1 MEPII
6 DVENLSFKYFG
17 CNDFALKDINIKIG
31 KGEFIGVIGKSGSG
45 KSTLLHCLTGIIPH
59 EIKGEKT
66 GSVIINNLNTDEH
79 GISEITNQLGIVF
92 QNPEIQLFNISVED
106 ELAFICENLAYPI
119 DEIKK
124 SVDFALDTIGI
135 RHLKDEYPFNLS
147 GGEKQK
153 VAIASVLTVRPKI
166 LVLDEPT
173 SELDAK
179 GKETVFKTLKKLK
192 NDGMTIILVDHN
204 LDGSYKL
211 ADKLILLDDGK
222 IEMFGETENILK
234 SPMIESLGLRL
245 PQQVQMG
252 LKLKLDGMLMD
263 IENMARLLD
272 EKIINKEFSIKY
284 LNLVNNSNVE
294 NAIKIENLSFKRDN
308 HVILK
313 NIDLEIKKGDFI
325 ALIGKNG
332 SGKTTLALIIM
343 GILKKNKGVVNVF
356 GETNGDIKKIRKK
369 VGFLFQNPE
378 HQLFCNTVTE
388 EIKYGLENDIDMNK
402 IMENMNLK
410 RLKDN
415 HPLTLSRGERQRVTT
430 ATAISNNP
438 EILIIDEPTTGQ
450 DWNNIKSFMNIL
462 KELNDNGKTIL
473 IITHD
478 MRVVG
483 EYCKKVILMDDGE
496 ILFNLETRD
505 AFEKLSAFE
514 NYDIKPSI
522 IADISI
528 KSGISPPLL
537 NINELIGDDNV

>member
-66 GSVIINNLNTDEH
+66 GSVMINNLNTDEH

-234 SPMIESLGLRL
+234 SPMIESLDLRL

-415 HPLTLSRGERQRVTT
+415 HPLTLSRGERQRVAT

-496 ILFNLETRD
+496 ILFNLETRE

>member
-1 MEPII
+1 
-6 DVENLSFKYFG
+6 
-17 CNDFALKDINIKIG
+17 
-31 KGEFIGVIGKSGSG
+31 
-45 KSTLLHCLTGIIPH
+45 
-59 EIKGEKT
+59 
-66 GSVIINNLNTDEH
+66 
-79 GISEITNQLGIVF
+79 
-92 QNPEIQLFNISVED
+92 
-106 ELAFICENLAYPI
+106 
-119 DEIKK
+119 
-124 SVDFALDTIGI
+124 
-135 RHLKDEYPFNLS
+135 
-147 GGEKQK
+147 
-153 VAIASVLTVRPKI
+153 
-166 LVLDEPT
+166 
-173 SELDAK
+173 
-179 GKETVFKTLKKLK
+179 
-192 NDGMTIILVDHN
+192 
-204 LDGSYKL
+204 
-211 ADKLILLDDGK
+211 
-222 IEMFGETENILK
+222 
-234 SPMIESLGLRL
+234 MIESLGLRL

-294 NAIKIENLSFKRDN
+294 NTIKIENLSFKRDN

-415 HPLTLSRGERQRVTT
+415 HPLTLSRGERQRVAT

-496 ILFNLETRD
+496 ILFNLETRE

>member
-66 GSVIINNLNTDEH
+66 GSVMINNLNTDEH

-415 HPLTLSRGERQRVTT
+415 HPLTLSRGERQRVAT

-473 IITHD
+473 LITHD

-496 ILFNLETRD
+496 ILFNLETRE

>member
-66 GSVIINNLNTDEH
+66 GSVMINNLNTDEH

-294 NAIKIENLSFKRDN
+294 NTIKIENLSFKRDN

-415 HPLTLSRGERQRVTT
+415 HPLTLSRGERQRVAT

-496 ILFNLETRD
+496 ILFNLETRE

>member
-415 HPLTLSRGERQRVTT
+415 HPLTLSRGERQRVAT

-462 KELNDNGKTIL
+462 KELNDDGKTIL

>member
-173 SELDAK
+173 SELDVK

-415 HPLTLSRGERQRVTT
+415 HPLTLSRGERQRVAT

>member
-66 GSVIINNLNTDEH
+66 GSVMINNLNTDEH

-415 HPLTLSRGERQRVTT
+415 HPLTLSRGERQRVAT

-496 ILFNLETRD
+496 ILFNLETRE

>member
-135 RHLKDEYPFNLS
+135 HHLKDEYPFNLS

-252 LKLKLDGMLMD
+252 LKLKLNGMLMD

-313 NIDLEIKKGDFI
+313 NINLEIKNGDFI

-415 HPLTLSRGERQRVTT
+415 HPLTLSRGEKQRVAT

-462 KELNDNGKTIL
+462 KELNDDGKTIL

-496 ILFNLETRD
+496 ILFNLETRE

>member
-245 PQQVQMG
+245 PQQVQIG

-313 NIDLEIKKGDFI
+313 NINLEIKKGDFI

-415 HPLTLSRGERQRVTT
+415 HPLTLSRGERQRVAT

-462 KELNDNGKTIL
+462 KELNDDGKTIL

>member
-31 KGEFIGVIGKSGSG
+31 KGEFIGIIGKSGSG

-245 PQQVQMG
+245 PQQVQIG

-313 NIDLEIKKGDFI
+313 NINLEIKKGDFI

-415 HPLTLSRGERQRVTT
+415 HPLTLSRGERQRVAT

-462 KELNDNGKTIL
+462 KELNDDGKTIL

>member
-313 NIDLEIKKGDFI
+313 NIDLEIKK
-325 ALIGKNG
+325 
-332 SGKTTLALIIM
+332 
-343 GILKKNKGVVNVF
+343 V
-356 GETNGDIKKIRKK
+356 
-369 VGFLFQNPE
+369 
-378 HQLFCNTVTE
+378 
-388 EIKYGLENDIDMNK
+388 
-402 IMENMNLK
+402 
-410 RLKDN
+410 
-415 HPLTLSRGERQRVTT
+415 
-430 ATAISNNP
+430 IS
-438 EILIIDEPTTGQ
+438 
-450 DWNNIKSFMNIL
+450 
-462 KELNDNGKTIL
+462 
-473 IITHD
+473 
-478 MRVVG
+478 
-483 EYCKKVILMDDGE
+483 
-496 ILFNLETRD
+496 
-505 AFEKLSAFE
+505 
-514 NYDIKPSI
+514 
-522 IADISI
+522 
-528 KSGISPPLL
+528 
-537 NINELIGDDNV
+537 